1 MHTCLLNDS
10 ETKKIRTRE
19 TIVNQLI
26 MEIEILSRET
36 IKPSSPTPS
45 DLRIYPLSFIDNAF
59 YRKYVPVIFF
69 YNTNEVSNQT
79 SKVSQLRNSL
89 SHVLSKYYHF
99 AGRLKDKTTIECNDQ
114 GVSFFITKIQNNL
127 SEIVQNP
134 TEESVN
140 SLFPD
145 ELQWKVMDWSGSLF
159 VIQVHCF
166 ACGGIA
172 ISILMTHKVGDGT
185 TLFKFLN
192 DWAIINQKL
201 EQEDLSILLSPLSL
215 QEGGASIFSQ
225 RDIPIFPELFI
236 PGGNNIVYKRFVFEA
251 SKIKSLKEKVRNSLN
266 FSPTRVQ
273 VVSALIYKRAVTTK
287 GLNFKIA
294 PFTTVVDVRRR
305 MVPPLSENYVGNIVW
320 FASMCPDKE
329 KMELDELVSKIKQA
343 LSEFCEVYPKKFEGK
358 EEEDL
363 SFISGCLEHLNDGYY
378 ENHNMYTFSSWCGFP
393 VYDVDFGWGKPTW
406 VTTFGCLMKNVI
418 FMMDARDGE
427 GIEVFVSMKKN
438 DMDKFENDVEI
449 LQYASLNPSNV

>member
-1 MHTCLLNDS
+1 
-10 ETKKIRTRE
+10 
-19 TIVNQLI
+19 
-26 MEIEILSRET
+26 MEIETLSRET

-59 YRKYVPVIFF
+59 YRKYVPVLFF
-69 YNTNEVSNQT
+69 YNPNEVTNQT
-79 SKVSQLRNSL
+79 SKISQLRKSL
-89 SHVLSKYYHF
+89 SQVLSRYYHF

-114 GVSFFITKIQNNL
+114 GVSFIITKIQHNL

-134 TEESVN
+134 TEELVN
-140 SLFPD
+140 PLFSD
-145 ELQWKVMDWSGSLF
+145 ELQWKIMDWSGSLF
-159 VIQVHCF
+159 IIQINCF

-201 EQEDLSILLSPLSL
+201 EQQKKQELSVLLSPLS
-215 QEGGASIFSQ
+215 GGASIFPQ
-225 RDIPIFPELFI
+225 RDIPIFQELSI

-251 SKIKSLKEKVRNSLN
+251 SKIKSLKERVRNSID

-273 VVSALIYKRAVTTK
+273 VVSALIYKRAVSTK
-287 GLNFKIA
+287 GLSFKIT
-294 PFTTVVDVRRR
+294 PFATVVEVRRR
-305 MVPPLSENYVGNIVW
+305 MVPPLSENWVGNIVW
-320 FASMCPDKE
+320 FASMSPNKE
-329 KMELDELVSKIKQA
+329 EMELDELVSKIKEA

-378 ENHNMYTFSSWCGFP
+378 ENHNTYTFSSWCGFP
-393 VYDVDFGWGKPTW
+393 VYDVDFGWGKPIW
-406 VTTFGCLMKNVI
+406 VTTFGCFMKNLI
-418 FMMDARDGE
+418 FMMDTRDGE
-427 GIEVFVSMKKN
+427 GIEAFVSMEKN
-438 DMDKFENDVEI
+438 DMDAFENDVEI

>member
-1 MHTCLLNDS
+1 
-10 ETKKIRTRE
+10 
-19 TIVNQLI
+19 
-26 MEIEILSRET
+26 MEIELISRET

-59 YRKYVPVIFF
+59 YRKYVPVLFF
-69 YNTNEVSNQT
+69 YNPNQVSNQT
-79 SKVSQLRNSL
+79 SKISQLRKSL

-127 SEIVQNP
+127 SEIIQNP
-134 TEESVN
+134 TEELVN
-140 SLFPD
+140 PLFTD

-159 VIQVHCF
+159 VIQINCF

-185 TLFKFLN
+185 SLFKFLN

-201 EQEDLSILLSPLSL
+201 EREEKLSIFLSTLS
-215 QEGGASIFSQ
+215 GGALIFPQ
-225 RDIPIFPELFI
+225 REIPIFPELAI

-251 SKIKSLKEKVRNSLN
+251 SKIKCLKEKVRNSVN
-266 FSPTRVQ
+266 ISPTRVQ
-273 VVSALIYKRAVTTK
+273 VVSALIYKRAVSTK

-294 PFTTVVDVRRR
+294 PFTTVVDIRRR
-305 MVPPLSENYVGNIVW
+305 MVPPLSANYVGNLVW
-320 FASMCPDKE
+320 FASMSPDKE
-329 KMELDELVSKIKQA
+329 EMELEELVSKIKQA
-343 LSEFCEVYPKKFEGK
+343 LSEFYEVYPKKFEGK
-358 EEEDL
+358 EEEDS

-406 VTTFGCLMKNVI
+406 VTTFGCLMKNLI

-427 GIEVFVSMKKN
+427 GIEAFVSMEKN